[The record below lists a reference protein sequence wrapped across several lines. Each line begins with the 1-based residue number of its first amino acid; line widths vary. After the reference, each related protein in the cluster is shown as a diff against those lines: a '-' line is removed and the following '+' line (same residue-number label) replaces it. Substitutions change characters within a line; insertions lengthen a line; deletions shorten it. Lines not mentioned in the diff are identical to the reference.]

1 MRLQRSSSYDTKF
14 IFLFI
19 LRANMEKKRNPK
31 AGHAEM
37 TLENMPAKSLK
48 NCGARDWDLTSIIRG
63 RRPPSQEGCLASG
76 SIGASGKSDVSAKS
90 QESESR
96 PLGFTICFMS
106 YSSQHAWL
114 SNFSISSA
122 ADVNT
127 SAWGVFPRELRGL

>member
-1 MRLQRSSSYDTKF
+1 MAPNLTPRCQAQLYSVTSPPPP
-14 IFLFI
+14 LPPPPPPPC
-19 LRANMEKKRNPK
+19 A
-31 AGHAEM
+31 A
-37 TLENMPAKSLK
+37 LK